1 MRLKRL
7 RHKPYGL
14 RARLGLTLLLSG
26 LICGGVFCGLFFSM
40 EALLTDHFARS
51 DLREYHIQKQG
62 QNLQRYIDE
71 KGISSKDLYLLR
83 RWEHRQPVILLEI
96 YSGADCIYSSFYKPS
111 AIRGNPVRYDLDLGE
126 RDNAVPIRLKD
137 REVTAVLYSDYT
149 YQYYV
154 LGTAVCF
161 ALSLLLFVA
170 LFLWSSRRL
179 ISYICLLNEEVQV
192 LEGGELEHPLSVQ
205 GNDELTDLARSMDG
219 LRLSFRE
226 QLEREQR
233 LHQASRRLVSEMS
246 HDMRTPLT
254 GILLYLE
261 ILRSGRYE
269 TKTQLRDYLEKIDAK
284 AHHLKLLSDHLFEYA
299 LESAPARRP
308 EPRSAEQAFGR
319 AAALFRDDLAA
330 RGFRLAEEVAWEPC
344 FVQVPQE
351 ELSRIFENILSNIV
365 KYADPAKEVRLATL
379 STEKYF
385 GFSVLNACA
394 ASPAAG
400 ESSGIGIESVR
411 GLMSRLGGI
420 CTVEQTEEVFEITLL
435 FPKQ

>member
-1 MRLKRL
+1 MRLKR
-7 RHKPYGL
+7 RRRKPYGL

-26 LICGGVFCGLFFSM
+26 LLCGGVFCGLFFSM
-40 EALLTDHFARS
+40 EALLTAHFART
-51 DLREYHIQKQG
+51 DLREYYIQKQG
-62 QNLQRYIDE
+62 QNLQKYIDD
-71 KGISSKDLYLLR
+71 KGISTKDLYKLR
-83 RWEHRQPVILLEI
+83 RWEHRQPVILLEL

-111 AIRGNPVRYDLDLGE
+111 AIKGNPVRYDLDLGE
-126 RDNAVPIRLKD
+126 RDNAVSIRLRD

-154 LGTAVCF
+154 GGTAVCF
-161 ALSLLLFVA
+161 ALALLLFVL
-170 LFLWSSRRL
+170 LFLHASRRL
-179 ISYICLLNEEVQV
+179 IAYICRLNEEVRV
-192 LEGGELEHPLSVQ
+192 LEGGDLEHPLSIQ
-205 GNDELTDLARSMDG
+205 GNDELTDLARSMNG

-226 QLEREQR
+226 QMEKEQQ
-233 LHQASRRLVSEMS
+233 LHRAKRRLVSEMS

-269 TKTQLRDYLEKIDAK
+269 TEAQLQDYLEKIDAK

-299 LESAPARRP
+299 LENAPARQP
-308 EPRSAEQAFGR
+308 EPQSAEQAIGR

-330 RGFRLAEEVAWEPC
+330 RGFRLTWEVDWEPC
-344 FVQVPQE
+344 FIQVPQD

-365 KYADPAKEVRLATL
+365 KYADPEREIRLSAV

-385 GFSVLNACA
+385 GVSVQNACA
-394 ASPAAG
+394 AEPAGG
-400 ESSGIGIESVR
+400 ESSGIGIESIR
-411 GLMSRLGGI
+411 GLMGRLGGI
-420 CTVEQTEEVFEITLL
+420 CTVEQTESDFEITLL